1 MKYEKYNISAQLH
14 NCNKI
19 TSYYALIVTVVAL
32 LFAANLQA
40 QQYPAEEGYAFE
52 DALYIYKWVTPEY
65 PPLPDVKI
73 NGEWVTWEE
82 AYGPLPSRPPTL
94 IKRPKNPPLKNEV
107 VDLDDPSS
115 IRNFLKKSIKE
126 RKIQKGTIPDFNKF
140 IESDNKL
147 YKLKYFS
154 SYTSNLEK
162 QENKNKSTS
171 SFSNQENVISS
182 TVMRTSSSTYQGLS
196 ASTNLIINLLDK
208 FEYPT
213 NSVTSIPFTDY
224 VLGVENVPQGS
235 DADLFFKEDISSS
248 YWRLIQKT
256 GYYKYIINN
265 EEIFEEIFL
274 PAWTAEGLHEKGFFC
289 ASLRL
294 DSDNDGIS
302 DAAEVLVFKSDPNN
316 VDSSFLCDADGDGTP
331 NFIGKADNWICDGD
345 EDLDGDG
352 WTNAQELAMGTDPFI
367 AQDNSLDTDGD
378 ILPDWVETL
387 LYVHLF
393 VPDSVIQDNLDGD
406 WANNYTELA
415 LGTNPAEYDTNMYVK
430 GDLDSVFYGQAT
442 NRVFNLGPIV
452 VRHASPTNSMIP
464 SGMMF
469 KICGLWGSFIHLDI
483 LRNARTIEGE
493 DYDEIHISGAYLTP
507 QGSWTDIDLT
517 VNGGILISAPVLRE
531 GLTSTSS
538 LLGSMTGILGD
549 VWYEPGV
556 ANAVNSLSQDA
567 AGVVA
572 IRSIGR
578 ISILMRRLQ
587 LLGTDLTINFQNQP
601 PEMQKKICTLV
612 SGMISEANL
621 YNRTITRY
629 IEPNSGIPIGTL
641 VGRVLILGNAVCT
654 IANALNL
661 PASFEEDLDN
671 YLSAVMS
678 RDDPYGEMTENFV
691 LTLTNYLI
699 NVVPTYP
706 TNLYIVLLDA
716 LSDFQGYP
724 YRE

>member
-1 MKYEKYNISAQLH
+1 MKIKNIPCTTAQLH
-14 NCNKI
+14 NCTTANKI
-19 TSYYALIVTVVAL
+19 TSYFAFIVTAIAL

-40 QQYPAEEGYAFE
+40 QQYPAKEGYAFE
-52 DALYIYKWVTPEY
+52 DDLYFYKWRTLEY

-73 NGEWVTWEE
+73 NGEWFTWEDV
-82 AYGPLPSRPPTL
+82 YGSLPPQPPTL
-94 IKRPKNPPLKNEV
+94 IKRPKNPPLKKEV
-107 VDLDDPSS
+107 VDLDNPSS
-115 IRNFLKKSIKE
+115 IRKFLKKSIKG
-126 RKIQKGTIPDFNKF
+126 RKIQKITISDFNES

-147 YKLKYFS
+147 HKLKYFS
-154 SYTSNLEK
+154 SYTSNSEK

-196 ASTNLIINLLDK
+196 ASTNLIINYFDK
-208 FEYPT
+208 FEYPS

-224 VLGVENVPQGS
+224 VLGIENVPQGS

-248 YWRLIQKT
+248 YWRLIPWT
-256 GYYKYIINN
+256 GYYDVPVNN
-265 EEIFEEIFL
+265 EIIRL

-316 VDSSFLCDADGDGTP
+316 ADSSFLCDANGDGIPDFT
-331 NFIGKADNWICDGD
+331 GKADNWICDGD

-352 WTNAQELAMGTDPFI
+352 WTNAQELTMGTNPFI

-393 VPDSVIQDNLDGD
+393 VSDSGIQDNLDGD

-415 LGTNPAEYDTNMYVK
+415 LGTNPAARDADMYVK
-430 GDLDSVFYGQAT
+430 GDLDTFFFGQAT

-452 VRHASPTNSMIP
+452 VRHASPINSMIP

-469 KICGLWGSFIHLDI
+469 ESCGLWGSFIHLDI
-483 LRNARTIEGE
+483 LRNALTIEGE

-507 QGSWTDIDLT
+507 QSWWTDIDLT
-517 VNGGILISAPVLRE
+517 VNRGILISAPVLRE

-538 LLGSMTGILGD
+538 LLGSMTGILGN

-661 PASFEEDLDN
+661 PASFEEDLDD

-678 RDDPYGEMTENFV
+678 RDDPSGLITKAFTA
-691 LTLTNYLI
+691 TLTNYLI

-706 TNLYIVLLDA
+706 TNLYMILLDA
-716 LSDFQGYP
+716 LSDFQGYHTD
-724 YRE
+724 